1 MSREVLDSIAVILS
15 LALWLP
21 ENHPVLSNGPLGV
34 VHNVACVCCVN
45 PHVYNIMMGV
55 CRHVDVQ
62 LLDVIQLLTLN

>member
-34 VHNVACVCCVN
+34 HVFQCGLCVCVVLI
-45 PHVYNIMMGV
+45 HWV

-62 LLDVIQLLTLN
+62 LLDVIQLLKQGLG